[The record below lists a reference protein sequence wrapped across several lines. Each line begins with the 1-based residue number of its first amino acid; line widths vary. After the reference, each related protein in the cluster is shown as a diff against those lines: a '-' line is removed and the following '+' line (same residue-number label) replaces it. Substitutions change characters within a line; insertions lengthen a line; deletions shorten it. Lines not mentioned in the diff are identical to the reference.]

1 MVSLVE
7 FAGATSIVVIFV
19 AASVIKSVKGGY
31 LGNVLDK
38 TINQGE
44 QVNGKLDDIH
54 QLSQETYK
62 STEENGEYIDD
73 LGEAVY
79 LLHKD
84 EEQVDEQ
91 ELREKVNVD
100 ETGVDI
106 FDGKTD

>member
-7 FAGATSIVVIFV
+7 FAGAASVVVIFV
-19 AASVIKSVKGGY
+19 SATVIRSIKGGY
-31 LGNVLDK
+31 LANVLEN

-44 QVNGKLDDIH
+44 QVNGKLDEIH
-54 QLSQETYK
+54 QLSQETYE
-62 STEENGEYIDD
+62 STEDNGEHIDD

-91 ELREKVNVD
+91 ELREKVNVN

-106 FDGKTD
+106 FDETE